1 MKKYIALVIAMIVPF
16 ALVANANAANE
27 TVTATTTLAP
37 QGGGNY
43 FKEVTS
49 SSQLT
54 IRAEVNTPSD
64 SPKVNPMKNVK
75 ITVPERHDLQ
85 AEQLEDAGLHRQ
97 QAEHHLEPGRSRG
110 RRRFL
115 PQVGGWF

>member
-1 MKKYIALVIAMIVPF
+1 MNPMKKYIALVIAMIVPF

-75 ITVPERHDLQ
+75 ITFPN
-85 AEQLEDAGLHRQ
+85 GMTFK
-97 QAEHHLEPGRSRG
+97 PNN
-110 RRRFL
+110 
-115 PQVGGWF
+115 